1 MSHLEGN
8 SSAASSSVVASSAV
22 NSSSVEAD
30 GSAASSVPGSFRK
43 LKHGG
48 NHCQREQQELF
59 GHDPATYGRPEE
71 VDSLGLA
78 VCE

>member
-30 GSAASSVPGSFRK
+30 GSAASSVPGSIRK

-48 NHCQREQQELF
+48 NHGQREQQELF